1 MYSTLVVNSGY
12 PLRDVVYLLDY
23 YFSKFPK
30 PPLSIEFMYLQP
42 KPQVPADPNEP
53 WFHPNPMG
61 KNTLHSLLGTVCVE
75 VGIEEKK
82 SNHSLRATEAMGMF
96 AAQVQTL
103 PLVKKLTS

>member
-1 MYSTLVVNSGY
+1 MYSTLVVNSGD

-61 KNTLHSLLGTVCVE
+61 KNTLHSVLGTVCVE
-75 VGIEEKK
+75 VGIEENK
-82 SNHSLRATEAMGMF
+82 SNHSLRATGATAMF

-103 PLVKKLTS
+103 PLVRKLTS